1 MTLNEELV
9 RALEPRLIGVT
20 ERAARV
26 KIVASFLHFER
37 GIHPANALV
46 RQLVGVGSMTSIAA
60 DLRAFWEDTRKRGMA
75 TLSLPNVPARLDE
88 FASALMGEALA
99 KLWARAVDVANEE
112 LAEERA
118 AMRAELTQAR
128 LDRDRAEEARVAAD
142 ERAHRFADAL
152 DAQRGEREAAE
163 RTLVSLTAELTAARD
178 AIAVS
183 DAQLNAEKEARRR
196 AEEQFSQDLAAAD
209 QARRRDQ
216 EIFDGEIKFAKL
228 QIDQARQAE
237 RALREQIKHLQDD
250 SKLQIQTLRRQN
262 GALRDDLAAARAA
275 NAELERLVEA
285 LRKPHSIKLR
295 RMSAAKG
302 PALMRR

>member
-1 MTLNEELV
+1 MTLNEELAS
-9 RALEPRLIGVT
+9 ALEPRLAGVT

-26 KIVASFLHFER
+26 QIVASFLHFER

-88 FASALMGEALA
+88 FASALMGEALT
-99 KLWARAVDVANEE
+99 KLWARAVEVANEE

-118 AMRAELTQAR
+118 AMQLELTQAC
-128 LDRDRAEEARVAAD
+128 LERDRAEEARAAAD
-142 ERAHRFADAL
+142 ERAHQLADAL
-152 DAQRGEREAAE
+152 EAQRGEREAAE
-163 RTLVSLTAELTAARD
+163 RSVVGLTAQLTAVRD
-178 AIAVS
+178 ALAVS
-183 DAQLNAEKEARRR
+183 DAQLVAERAARRR

-209 QARRRDQ
+209 QSRRRDQ

-228 QIDQARQAE
+228 QIDQARQGE
-237 RALREQIKHLQDD
+237 RALRDQIKHLQDD
-250 SKLQIQTLRRQN
+250 SDLQIQTLRRQN
-262 GALRDDLAAARAA
+262 GTLRDEIAATRAA
-275 NAELERLVEA
+275 NAELEGTVEA
-285 LRKPHSIKLR
+285 LRKQHPIRVR

-302 PALMRR
+302 PSLTRR

>member
-1 MTLNEELV
+1 MTLNEELA
-9 RALEPRLIGVT
+9 RALEPRLAGVT

-26 KIVASFLHFER
+26 QIVASFLHFER

-99 KLWARAVDVANEE
+99 KLWARAVEVANEE

-118 AMRAELTQAR
+118 AMQLELTQAR
-128 LDRDRAEEARVAAD
+128 LDRDRADEARAAAD
-142 ERAHRFADAL
+142 ERAHQLADAL
-152 DAQRGEREAAE
+152 EAQRAEREAAE
-163 RTLVSLTAELTAARD
+163 RSVVGLTAELTAARD
-178 AIAVS
+178 AFAVS
-183 DAQLNAEKEARRR
+183 EAQLAAEQAARRR

-237 RALREQIKHLQDD
+237 RTLRDQLKHLQDD
-250 SKLQIQTLRRQN
+250 SDLQIQTLRRQN
-262 GALRDDLAAARAA
+262 GALRDELAAARAA
-275 NAELERLVEA
+275 NVELERSVEIV
-285 LRKPHSIKLR
+285 RKQQFGRPRKI
-295 RMSAAKG
+295 SAAKG
-302 PALMRR
+302 PALRRR